1 MGVHLL
7 RAMYDRIWSMSR
19 GHKGMMTMVCP
30 PLVTPNWDRERAH
43 CQLSLEVIS
52 HGSLSRLKPQEDSVI
67 GQLLARA
74 QTLAVDEAHN
84 FLNQTSNRTRQLLH
98 NLADQT
104 VLFTATP
111 INRSA
116 SDLLRLVDI
125 LGADNFDDAVLA
137 IFERLNR
144 AKGSVRDAHP
154 EEPLQYRRIHNTENR
169 LSIFKKSYR
178 NGRALESLQK
188 VSSPVVRIHHPA
200 ERGTGQRMPCF
211 LAPEISIQQIQQ
223 ARPQ

>member
-1 MGVHLL
+1 
-7 RAMYDRIWSMSR
+7 
-19 GHKGMMTMVCP
+19 MV
-30 PLVTPNWDRERAH
+30 
-43 CQLSLEVIS
+43 
-52 HGSLSRLKPQEDSVI
+52 

-154 EEPLQYRRIHNTENR
+154 EELRELQLAVASFTVRRTKAQLNAMVDQQPDAYRTPAGRVCRYPTHAAC
-169 LSIFKKSYR
+169 SY
-178 NGRALESLQK
+178 SLNE
-188 VSSPVVRIHHPA
+188 PA
-200 ERGTGQRMPCF
+200 EDIR
-211 LAPEISIQQIQQ
+211 LAEQISVL
-223 ARPQ
+223 ARNLKGGGCRS